1 MKTRIIAYWKIVLM
15 RLVDSMALHI
25 IFCIQNMVNKDM
37 EQEIVQELMAPR
49 GGGIERML
57 DESPLVA
64 GKRSRQKKSVKLLK
78 ESKEV
83 VSNNMDR
90 ISSHGD
96 QERD

>member
-1 MKTRIIAYWKIVLM
+1 MRMIAYWKIVLM

-25 IFCIQNMVNKDM
+25 IFSIQNMINKEM
-37 EQEIVQELMAPR
+37 EEEIVQDLMAPNI
-49 GGGIERML
+49 GGIERML

-64 GKRSRQKKSVKLLK
+64 EKRNRLKKSVKLL

-83 VSNNMDR
+83 VSNIMDR
-90 ISSHGD
+90 ISFHGD